1 MHYIS
6 GSLRFR
12 VAEHPVRA
20 ANPWRGETG
29 QPERPG
35 ADHSDAGAEGHEPVQ
50 ARGRGRAP
58 LPVPNQRSL
67 PGDHP
72 RQGRLPGA
80 GESHQEPGWCLEVLF
95 FEFSREF

>member
-6 GSLRFR
+6 GPLRFR

-20 ANPWRGETG
+20 ANFGRGEAG

-50 ARGRGRAP
+50 VGRRGRAP
-58 LPVPNQRSL
+58 LPEFDQRSL
-67 PGDHP
+67 PGYNA

-80 GESHQEPGWCLEVLF
+80 GESHQEPGWCLEVF
-95 FEFSREF
+95 I